1 MEKPVKA
8 ILNGIIVGAIIAFL
22 AMVLYAIPL
31 FNILI
36 LILPVPI
43 TVVGMRQGIHA
54 GFISLAVSSI
64 LIGLLVEPF
73 LGIIMFCLN
82 AFVVLGLII
91 TYRKDLEMNEAMILS
106 AGGVLVSILVS
117 LQMFAWMVGKSF
129 FDFMLDS
136 MRALINAN
144 AVDLK
149 AVREVYQALGIID
162 KAASPDQFAE
172 FFISQMREMVP
183 VFPAMLLIT
192 SLFIGG
198 LNFLVSRSVLKK
210 FGSPTPS
217 VPPFKRWTLPRG
229 TGRGFLGLILV
240 TALGSWGNIPNFD
253 VVLYTV
259 SAVFTFIFTVQGLS
273 VAAFFLGERG
283 VPGIVGALILIVTLV
298 FMSFALTFLGIF
310 EQIFGTRRAY
320 DSRKEG

>member
-106 AGGVLVSILVS
+106 AGGGLG
-117 LQMFAWMVGKSF
+117 QGPCSF
-129 FDFMLDS
+129 YQLNPFRFIQITGSDFLE
-136 MRALINAN
+136 L
-144 AVDLK
+144 
-149 AVREVYQALGIID
+149 Y
-162 KAASPDQFAE
+162 
-172 FFISQMREMVP
+172 
-183 VFPAMLLIT
+183 
-192 SLFIGG
+192 IG
-198 LNFLVSRSVLKK
+198 L
-210 FGSPTPS
+210 
-217 VPPFKRWTLPRG
+217 
-229 TGRGFLGLILV
+229 
-240 TALGSWGNIPNFD
+240 
-253 VVLYTV
+253 
-259 SAVFTFIFTVQGLS
+259 
-273 VAAFFLGERG
+273 
-283 VPGIVGALILIVTLV
+283 
-298 FMSFALTFLGIF
+298 
-310 EQIFGTRRAY
+310 
-320 DSRKEG
+320 